1 MELATIINFFIILF
15 IFAIIPGPA
24 AFAVLSTSTR
34 YSLIASILLAAG
46 ITVGDL
52 VYTSAVLFSFSLFEE
67 ILTPIFV
74 YIRIVGAIYIAYLGL
89 SLILKKPTKFKDQ
102 KVKKNLWVQFG
113 LGFFLCL
120 SNPKPMVFYF
130 LVFPQFI
137 DLSNVTLKS
146 SLIIMVVITATV
158 FLTLA
163 MFGIL
168 GQIIK
173 KFLLKE
179 KSLKLFN
186 RISGVMFIIV
196 AYYLLKS

>member
-24 AFAVLSTSTR
+24 TFAVLSTSTR

-46 ITVGDL
+46 VTVGDL

-102 KVKKNLWVQFG
+102 KLRKIYGFNLV
-113 LGFFLCL
+113 
-120 SNPKPMVFYF
+120 
-130 LVFPQFI
+130 LVFFFVFQIQNQWYFI
-137 DLSNVTLKS
+137 
-146 SLIIMVVITATV
+146 
-158 FLTLA
+158 F
-163 MFGIL
+163 
-168 GQIIK
+168 
-173 KFLLKE
+173 
-179 KSLKLFN
+179 
-186 RISGVMFIIV
+186 
-196 AYYLLKS
+196 

>member
-1 MELATIINFFIILF
+1 MV
-15 IFAIIPGPA
+15 
-24 AFAVLSTSTR
+24 AVSLKKKNLSTSTR

-46 ITVGDL
+46 VTVGDL

-74 YIRIVGAIYIAYLGL
+74 YIRIIGAIYIAYLGL
-89 SLILKKPTKFKDQ
+89 SLILKKPTKFKDH
-102 KVKKNLWVQFG
+102 KVKRNLWVQFG

-146 SLIIMVVITATV
+146 SLIIIVMITTTV